1 MVKSEEAPGP
11 LQVKVFD
18 QKGRNFLEIVK
29 KLTFVN
35 YLWASIGNTS
45 RAMDKDSSTA

>member
-1 MVKSEEAPGP
+1 MRKYSGKKA
-11 LQVKVFD
+11 
-18 QKGRNFLEIVK
+18 RNFLEIVK

-35 YLWASIGNTS
+35 YLWASIENTS